1 MTDSV
6 SNNYNNQYQYKNSEL
21 QKYDTDSDGNLS
33 IFEIENI
40 QDDNDIELLAEDLG
54 YMQVAI
60 EEPST
65 EEQIQSLE
73 SKLSSVKDEQGAISS
88 AWNAIKCFTGL
99 GSSTDKCEQAISDF
113 KNGKITYEEADSIIS
128 EFSTKQQNSVN
139 LAANIATGI
148 VAVAAVGTAVATG
161 GLSLV
166 AGAAIGAGVG
176 AATKAGLKFADRATN
191 KVEGDALDAKQITK
205 DALSGAVDGAV
216 SVATLGIGSGAVTA
230 KNVATQTL
238 KQTVIQG
245 AKIGAIDGAV
255 SGAVTGAADYTIEA
269 ALEEDVEFNTA
280 DLIKTTLVNTAGGAI
295 TGGIMGSASAG
306 IQYTKLKPSVE
317 ALSSQASKLN
327 KEYSLHIDEA
337 KAQVE
342 SVFNGDNSVQTISG
356 RAKSEDSI
364 LSKLISKF
372 DKGKL
377 ASTADDACFN
387 AIGDGY
393 GTRLQLKNL
402 STEETKNIIEDC
414 LYGYDI
420 SYEQFIKYMDGG
432 DTSTLSEA
440 GIATIKEIKST
451 VIDLL
456 KEQQTQEAVDSLCEN
471 IISGKFTITE
481 LNNYGNDISSYFTQ
495 TQLEQISAAYQQA
508 NPGQKLDIVTQLDTY
523 NVGKT
528 ASVDVDDSGVTTV
541 ITDKS
546 TITNKGATKDS
557 GYTSSQMNTKH
568 NFEDGSVG
576 LGELQIRGTE
586 VNQFADVEHIPYD
599 IRQGKITASDTKY
612 KEIYDVIKDMSDDTY
627 TAYNSY
633 LKDVYN
639 YLRLKELGIETT
651 EPMLESVLKGS
662 GLSEEAINLLSREGL
677 TKIATKS
684 S

>member
-432 DTSTLSEA
+432 DTSTLSDA

>member
-1 MTDSV
+1 MTDGV

-21 QKYDTDSDGNLS
+21 QKYDTDSDGSLS

-40 QDDNDIELLAEDLG
+40 QDDKDIELLAEDLG
-54 YMQVAI
+54 YMQTV
-60 EEPST
+60 EEKSST
-65 EEQIQSLE
+65 EEQVQSLE
-73 SKLSSVKDEQGAISS
+73 SKLSTVKDEQGAISS

-99 GSSTDKCEQAISDF
+99 GSSTNKCEQAIEDF
-113 KNGKITYEEADSIIS
+113 KNGKITYEEADTIIS
-128 EFSTKQQNSVN
+128 EFSTKQENSVN
-139 LAANIATGI
+139 LISNIATGI
-148 VAVAAVGTAVATG
+148 TAVVAVGTAVATG

-191 KVEGDALDAKQITK
+191 KVKGDALDAKQITK

-216 SVATLGIGSGAVTA
+216 SVATLGIGAGAVTA

-245 AKIGAIDGAV
+245 AKAGALDGAI

-269 ALEEDVEFNTA
+269 AIEEDVEFNTT

-306 IQYTKLKPSVE
+306 IRYTKLKPDVE

-342 SVFNGDNSVQTISG
+342 SVFDGDNSVKTISG

-393 GTRLQLKNL
+393 GTRIQLKSL

-420 SYEQFIKYMDGG
+420 SYEQFIKYMDSG
-432 DTSTLSEA
+432 DTSTLSDA
-440 GIATIKEIKST
+440 GVETIKEIKNT
-451 VIDLL
+451 VIDIL

-471 IISGKFTITE
+471 IINGKFIITE
-481 LNNYGNDISSYFTQ
+481 LNNYGDDISSYFTQ

-508 NPGQKLDIVTQLDTY
+508 NPGKKLDIVTQLDTY
-523 NVGKT
+523 DVGRN
-528 ASVDVDDSGVTTV
+528 ASVDIDDGGVTTV

-546 TITNKGATKDS
+546 TLTNKGATKDS

-568 NFEDGSVG
+568 NFEDGSIG

-586 VNQFADVEHIPYD
+586 VNQFADIEHIPYD

-627 TAYNSY
+627 NAYNDY
-633 LKDVYN
+633 LKEVYN

-651 EPMLESVLKGS
+651 EPMLESILKGS

-677 TKIATKS
+677 TKIAANAH
-684 S
+684 